1 MSWDAYVSGQIV
13 NSGAMG
19 HKWENMCESG
29 ALLDVNT
36 ATAWTS
42 GFNMGK
48 ISVKDGEGKT
58 IEVDQAANLADAMK
72 QPSGNTSRPGGIY
85 LNGVKYITVSKTDTS
100 LYLKKNGGGATVT
113 KSGKALVVGTW
124 AQAKKGK
131 KDGKEKAQNTGD
143 CTTIVEELANYLKGI
158 GY

>member
-1 MSWDAYVSGQIV
+1 MSWDAYVTGQIINSCCV
-13 NSGAMG
+13 N
-19 HKWENMCESG
+19 HQWKNMCESG

-36 ATAWTS
+36 AKAWTS
-42 GFNMGK
+42 GFDMEK
-48 ISVKDGEGKT
+48 IRVKDGEGKT

-72 QPSGNTSRPGGIY
+72 QPNGNTSRPGGIY
-85 LNGVKYITVSKTDTS
+85 LNKQKYITVSKTDTS
-100 LYLKKNGGGATVT
+100 LYLKKNGGGATVC

-124 AQAKKGK
+124 AQAKKGT

-143 CTTIVEELANYLKGI
+143 CTTIVEELANYLRSI